1 MNDDFFFH
9 SSVYIQQ
16 PELVKK
22 KLNSYSTIGGADEV
36 KKTQMLKG
44 VNYSWENKIGLKKS
58 VKFTRSS
65 TSSCFWNETG
75 VIHILFKNL
84 RSIFFKFLRLVLDY
98 VNWGFLKEQPSTLT
112 ANSYFSNT
120 LSDWR
125 CRTFRALSF
134 YVFARFFSWDKPVLK
149 VLLSGCKHTC

>member
-1 MNDDFFFH
+1 MTIFFFH

-65 TSSCFWNETG
+65 TSSCF
-75 VIHILFKNL
+75 
-84 RSIFFKFLRLVLDY
+84 
-98 VNWGFLKEQPSTLT
+98 
-112 ANSYFSNT
+112 
-120 LSDWR
+120 
-125 CRTFRALSF
+125 
-134 YVFARFFSWDKPVLK
+134 
-149 VLLSGCKHTC
+149 